1 MNCPGCKQ
9 EMAEQSF
16 EGLGGKRVVLDLC
29 QGCHGLWF
37 DANESRQ
44 LSALGTLHLFRE
56 LHGRRGEPR
65 NRAARVCKCPRC
77 DSQLALAYDMAHNNR
92 FQYSRCPQKHGH
104 FIRFFQF
111 LREKG
116 IVRGLNLKELTE
128 LRKHVDTLQCSDCGS
143 PIDLAKHSGCASCHA
158 PISILDPRC
167 VEETVKDAQ
176 EETGSRHNVAPEVA
190 ARLLMNNLRM
200 EGFHRKP
207 DVRVAAAA
215 AAIGA
220 IPLVSQQQTHGRA
233 GEAAAHVAEVA
244 VDVAEIAVDIAE
256 LDLIDV
262 GVGIVS
268 SALESLGDLFSF

>member
-1 MNCPGCKQ
+1 
-9 EMAEQSF
+9 MAEQSF
-16 EGLGGKRVVLDLC
+16 EGRGGKRVVLDVC
-29 QGCHGLWF
+29 YGCHGLWF

-44 LSALGTLHLFRE
+44 LTSLGTLHLFRE
-56 LHGRRGEPR
+56 LHGRRGEHR
-65 NRAARVCKCPRC
+65 NRVARVCHCPRC
-77 DSQLALAYDMAHNNR
+77 DTQLALAHDMAHNCR

-104 FIRFFQF
+104 FISFFQF

-116 IVRGLNLKELTE
+116 IVRSLNLKELTE

-143 PIDLAKHSGCASCHA
+143 PIDLAKHSGCASCNA

-176 EETGSRHNVAPEVA
+176 QETGSRHNVAPEVA

-207 DVRVAAAA
+207 DVRVAAAVA
-215 AAIGA
+215 AVGA
-220 IPLVSQQQTHGRA
+220 IPLVTQQQSHGSG
-233 GEAAAHVAEVA
+233 GETAADVVEVA
-244 VDVAEIAVDIAE
+244 VDVVELAVDVVE

-262 GVGIVS
+262 GIGIVS